1 MRIAHII
8 NHLGVSG
15 VNQVVADLV
24 SVFNAH
30 GHECVIFYL
39 KAYDS
44 PASYPC
50 PVVPLGC
57 SASLPEHFDVIHAH
71 GVGPMLYVMRHR
83 RALTKRNGNQGRPLF
98 VTTLHCYCF
107 QDLPSLYGWVKGGLM
122 AMAYLV
128 STLWQDRVVCLSQ
141 DMMRYYSRWISRR
154 KLRYVYNTRLLPS
167 KQNEVFNPDDA
178 TLVDQLKSWH
188 AQGHTVI
195 GMNGVLIYRK
205 GVDLMLRALRL
216 LNQEDHRFRLVLVGD
231 GQDRGD
237 FEKLCQSLGLNDE
250 VLFAGHRKDAYRF
263 LPYYD
268 ILALP
273 SHSEGF
279 PLSLLEAAVCQKKVV
294 VSELPIVKECF
305 DYRDP
310 RASAGREEV
319 AAFKIDTD
327 QDATVLRLAEAIRNV
342 MANDVI
348 SARLRQRFDEKYSP
362 EVFYHKYECVYRDS

>member
-1 MRIAHII
+1 
-8 NHLGVSG
+8 
-15 VNQVVADLV
+15 
-24 SVFNAH
+24 
-30 GHECVIFYL
+30 
-39 KAYDS
+39 
-44 PASYPC
+44 
-50 PVVPLGC
+50 
-57 SASLPEHFDVIHAH
+57 
-71 GVGPMLYVMRHR
+71 MLYVMKHR
-83 RALTKRNGNQGRPLF
+83 RALAKRNGNQGRPLF

-107 QDLPSLYGWVKGGLM
+107 QDLPSLYGWAKGGLM
-122 AMAYLV
+122 ALAYLA

-216 LNQEDHRFRLVLVGD
+216 LNLEGCRFRLVLVGD

-250 VLFAGHRKDAYRF
+250 VLYAGHRKDAYRF

-279 PLSLLEAAVCQKKVV
+279 PLSLLEAAVYQKKVV

-305 DYRDP
+305 GYRNQG
-310 RASAGREEV
+310 ASTGKVEV
-319 AAFKIDTD
+319 AAFKIDPD
-327 QDATVLRLAEAIRNV
+327 QDATVLRLAEAIRNA
-342 MANDVI
+342 MANDAI
-348 SARLRQRFDEKYSP
+348 GARLRQRFDKDYSP
-362 EVFYHKYECVYRDS
+362 EVFYHKYECVYRDC